1 VHYYKRNIGDYAKKA
16 GRLSILQHGV
26 YNLLIDACYDRERF
40 PTRDEAV
47 DWVWASSAAEEEAV
61 DFVLR
66 KFFTLEDGVYVQQHI
81 KEDLAEYLQKA
92 ENNKR
97 IANEREANRKA
108 QSTERAR
115 TVHEAPPNHKPLTT
129 NQEPKRQGAS
139 VAGEQGGPV
148 GPARAGFENLGSGS
162 GPGSDAAA
170 VMAAAGLADV
180 SATHPKLLALLAAGM
195 TVAELQAAAVY
206 AVGKG
211 VGFAYALS
219 RAEGQRRDAAALAAL
234 PDAPTAAALDP
245 DSVDAVQAEAARL
258 GMSRWEKSNLDARGV
273 HEPWPVFKARV
284 RKAQAAESEVLA

>member
-1 VHYYKRNIGDYAKKA
+1 
-16 GRLSILQHGV
+16 
-26 YNLLIDACYDRERF
+26 
-40 PTRDEAV
+40 
-47 DWVWASSAAEEEAV
+47 
-61 DFVLR
+61 
-66 KFFTLEDGVYVQQHI
+66 
-81 KEDLAEYLQKA
+81 LQKA

-129 NQEPKRQGAS
+129 NQEPIKQGAS
-139 VAGEQGGPV
+139 VAGEEGGPV
-148 GPARAGFENLGSGS
+148 GPARAGFENLGSGSGS

-211 VGFAYALS
+211 LRHAYALS

>member
-1 VHYYKRNIGDYAKKA
+1 MHYYKRNIGDYAKKA

-40 PTRDEAV
+40 PTREEAV

-139 VAGEQGGPV
+139 VAGEEGGPA
-148 GPARAGFENLGSGS
+148 GPARAGFESPGS
-162 GPGSDAAA
+162 GPGSEAAA
-170 VMAAAGLADV
+170 AMAAAGLADV

-234 PDAPTAAALDP
+234 PDAPAGASADP

-258 GMSRWEKSNLDARGV
+258 GMGRWERGNMDARGV

-284 RKAQAAESEVLA
+284 RTAQAAESEVLA